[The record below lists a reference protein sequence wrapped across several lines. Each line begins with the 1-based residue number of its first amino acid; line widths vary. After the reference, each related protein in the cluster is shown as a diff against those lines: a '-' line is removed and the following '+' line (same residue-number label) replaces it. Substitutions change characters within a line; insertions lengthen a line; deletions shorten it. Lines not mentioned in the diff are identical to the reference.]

1 MGLFKNEEEKRLEAE
16 KREISQRREEE
27 ESMRIKK
34 EREEMEDIFS
44 TFLLTCSAEDY
55 CKNAGV
61 DIKEYRMKRLSSYV
75 GHSHFMEDAMY
86 NAQKQLVEKGKGLDA
101 EVIIGVDF
109 SIVCS
114 HVAIA
119 SYSGTALISKDK
131 KIKFS

>member
-1 MGLFKNEEEKRLEAE
+1 MGLFKNEEEKKLEAE
-16 KREISQRREEE
+16 KREIRQRRKEE
-27 ESMRIKK
+27 RD
-34 EREEMEDIFS
+34 EMEDMFS

-61 DIKEYRMKRLSSYV
+61 DIKEYRMKRLSSYD
-75 GHSHFMEDAMY
+75 GYSHFMADVMY
-86 NAQKQLVEKGKGLDA
+86 NAQKQLVEKGREVDA
-101 EVIIGVDF
+101 EVIIGVNF